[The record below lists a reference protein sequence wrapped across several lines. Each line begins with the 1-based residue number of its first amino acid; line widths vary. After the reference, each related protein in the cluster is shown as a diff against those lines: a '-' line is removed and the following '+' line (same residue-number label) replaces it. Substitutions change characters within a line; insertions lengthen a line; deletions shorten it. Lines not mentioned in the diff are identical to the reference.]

1 MLGRILKVQGIGL
14 LHNANGR
21 PHGLKKGTLIYA
33 ENGRGKSTL
42 AGVLR
47 SVSSGDPGIVASRS
61 TVDSTAAPE
70 VELQFDSG
78 HKVKLESGS
87 WSESRQEIVVFDAEF
102 IERNVHSGGTVNTNH
117 RKNLLQFALGEG
129 AVDAQLKLDKAK
141 TKAQEKSNQVRN
153 IERELS
159 GHHSGISLQQFK
171 QIRPVDNPEATLT
184 DLRKRLDAANSATA
198 IKRRIVPSPIPLPTL
213 NLDSLFEILGTAL
226 KDIHEDAEKVVNE
239 HIRHIEN
246 ANAENWIS
254 QGQQL
259 EQDDNCPYCGQSLDG
274 VELIRAYR
282 TFFNKAYE
290 DLKKKVSVL
299 EAGVNRRTADTVV
312 EKFAAG
318 VATAKA
324 QFAIWDEQVPQDG
337 REIDFDADQAFQLIA
352 SLRNLL
358 LGLANQKTQR
368 PTEAAGTEE
377 QKEEARSL
385 WLQLQ
390 ELLELCN
397 EQITTAGKAINAYKQ
412 RLDSEDPERLKRQI
426 LTIQLASKR
435 QQPEIVKLF
444 SDLDAAKSALRS
456 ADKVKR
462 DEKIKL
468 DRVMQETLSKY
479 ERTINFLL
487 ARFGASFTIHEM
499 GTNHRGGGP
508 RTEYGLLLRGH
519 EVKVDGAEPSFAT
532 ALSEGDRRTLAF
544 AFFVAS
550 VLSDATLHQKT
561 IVIDDPMCSLDLN
574 RKQETRRVLNE
585 IYDQAEQLIVLA
597 HDLYFLRDFRDDLAK
612 RDAPATVLQLT
623 YAVDQYTDF
632 APIDL
637 DNECASRYYQE
648 HQLLSQ
654 FASGQVVS
662 DKRAVAKAIRP
673 VLEGYLHRRFP
684 GLLPKREMFGTMIA
698 LIRDAEP
705 NSPLAHAQSIVPE
718 LNSINSYAGLFH
730 HNSNPDADSVEVV
743 HGELLTYV
751 QRALGIMYRGMV
763 TENSAA

>member
-1 MLGRILKVQGIGL
+1 M
-14 LHNANGR
+14 
-21 PHGLKKGTLIYA
+21 
-33 ENGRGKSTL
+33 
-42 AGVLR
+42 
-47 SVSSGDPGIVASRS
+47 SSGDPGIVASRS
-61 TVDSTAAPE
+61 TVDSAAAPE

-78 HKVKLESGS
+78 HKVKLESGT
-87 WSESRQEIVVFDAEF
+87 WSESRQEIVVFDADF

-117 RKNLLQFALGEG
+117 RKNLLEFALGEG

-141 TKAQEKSNQVRN
+141 SNAQEKSNQARN

-159 GHHSGISLQQFK
+159 GHHTGISLQQFK
-171 QIRPVDNPEATLT
+171 TIRPVDNPEATLT
-184 DLRKRLDAANSATA
+184 DLRKRLDAANSVNA

-226 KDIHEDAEKVVNE
+226 KDIHEDAERVVNE
-239 HIRHIEN
+239 HIRRIEN

-259 EQDDNCPYCGQSLDG
+259 EQDDSCPYCGQSLDG
-274 VELIRAYR
+274 VELIKAYR

-299 EAGVNRRTADTVV
+299 EAGVNRRTADNVV
-312 EKFAAG
+312 ETFAAG

-324 QFAIWDEQVPQDG
+324 QFAIWDEQVPKDG

-368 PTEAAGTEE
+368 PTEAAGTEK
-377 QKEEARSL
+377 QKEEARAL

-390 ELLELCN
+390 ELLERCN
-397 EQITTAGKAINAYKQ
+397 EQITTSGKAINAYKQ
-412 RLDSEDPERLKRQI
+412 RLDSEDPERLKREI

-435 QQPEIVKLF
+435 QQPEIAKLF
-444 SDLDAAKSALRS
+444 SDLDAAQSALRS
-456 ADKVKR
+456 ADKDKR

-468 DRVMQETLSKY
+468 DKVMQETLSKY
-479 ERTINFLL
+479 ERTINLLL

-550 VLSDATLHQKT
+550 VLSDARLHKKT
-561 IVIDDPMCSLDLN
+561 VVIDDPMCSLDLN

-612 RDAPATVLQLT
+612 RDAPSTVFQLT

-637 DNECASRYYQE
+637 DTECASRYYRE

-654 FASGQVVS
+654 FASGQAVA

-684 GLLPKREMFGTMIA
+684 GLLPKKEMFGTMIA

-705 NSPLAHAQSIVPE
+705 NSPLAHAQSILPE
-718 LNSINSYAGLFH
+718 LNTINSYAGLFH
-730 HNSNPDADSVEVV
+730 HNSNPDADSVDVV

-751 QRALGIMYRGMV
+751 QRALDIMYRGV
-763 TENSAA
+763 ATESSAA

>member
-14 LHNANGR
+14 LHDADGR
-21 PHGLKKGTLIYA
+21 RHGLKKGTLIYA

-42 AGVLR
+42 AGILR
-47 SVSSGDPGIVASRS
+47 SVSSGDPGIVTSRS
-61 TVDSTAAPE
+61 TVDSTTVPE
-70 VELQFDSG
+70 VELQFGSG
-78 HKVKLESGS
+78 HKVKLESGA
-87 WSESRQEIVVFDAEF
+87 WSEKRQEIVVFDAEF

-117 RKNLLQFALGEG
+117 RKNLLEFALGEG
-129 AVDAQLKLDKAK
+129 AVDAQLNLEKAK
-141 TKAQEKSNQVRN
+141 TAAQEKTNQVRN

-159 GHHSGISLQQFK
+159 GHHSGISLEQFK
-171 QIRPVDNPEATLT
+171 AIRPVDNPEATLT
-184 DLRKRLDAANSATA
+184 DLRKRLEAANSATA
-198 IKRRIVPSPIPLPTL
+198 IKRRIVPNPIPLPTL
-213 NLDSLFEILGTAL
+213 NLDSLFEILGTTL
-226 KDIHEDAEKVVNE
+226 QDIHEDAERVVNE
-239 HIRHIEN
+239 HVRRIESP
-246 ANAENWIS
+246 NAENWIS

-259 EQDDNCPYCGQSLDG
+259 KQDDNCPYCGQSLDG

-282 TFFNKAYE
+282 TYFNKAYE
-290 DLKKKVSVL
+290 DLKKKVAVL
-299 EAGVNRRTADTVV
+299 EEGVNRRTADTVV
-312 EKFAAG
+312 ETFSSG
-318 VATAKA
+318 VVTAKA
-324 QFAIWDEQVPQDG
+324 QFAVWDEQVPKGERD
-337 REIDFDADQAFQLIA
+337 INFDSERALQLIA

-358 LGLANQKTQR
+358 LGLANQKIQR

-385 WLQLQ
+385 WFQLQ
-390 ELLELCN
+390 QLFEQCN
-397 EQITTAGKAINAYKQ
+397 EQITTAGKAINEYKQ
-412 RLDSEDPERLKRQI
+412 RLDSENPERLKREI
-426 LTIQLASKR
+426 LMIQLASKR

-444 SDLDAAKSALRS
+444 SDLDEARKALKI
-456 ADKVKR
+456 ADKSKR
-462 DEKIKL
+462 DEKAKL

-479 ERTINFLL
+479 ERTINRLL
-487 ARFGASFTIHEM
+487 TRFGASFTIHKM

-550 VLSDATLHQKT
+550 VLSDRKLHNKT
-561 IVIDDPMCSLDLN
+561 VVIDDPMCSLDLN
-574 RKQETRRVLNE
+574 RKQETRKALNE

-612 RDAPATVLQLT
+612 RDAPSTVFQLT
-623 YAVDQYTDF
+623 YAVDQYTNF

-637 DNECASRYYQE
+637 DSECASRYYRE

-654 FASGQVVS
+654 FASGQSVA

-684 GLLPKREMFGTMIA
+684 GLLPKKEMFGTMIA

-705 NSPLAHAQSIVPE
+705 NSPLMHAQSILPE
-718 LNSINSYAGLFH
+718 LNAINGYAGLFH
-730 HNSNPDADSVEVV
+730 HNSNPDADSVDVT

-751 QRALGIMYRGMV
+751 QRALDIMYRGVV
-763 TENSAA
+763 TESSAT

>member
-14 LHNANGR
+14 LHNADGR
-21 PHGLKKGTLIYA
+21 RHGLKKGTLIYA

-61 TVDSTAAPE
+61 TIDSTASPE

-78 HKVKLESGS
+78 HKVKLESGK
-87 WSESRQEIVVFDAEF
+87 WSERRQEILVFDAEF

-117 RKNLLQFALGEG
+117 RKNLLEFALGEG
-129 AVDAQLKLDKAK
+129 AVDTQLKLDKAK
-141 TKAQEKSNQVRN
+141 TQAQETSNQVRN

-159 GHHSGISLQQFK
+159 GHHAGISLEQFK
-171 QIRPVDNPEATLT
+171 KVKPVNNPEAALT

-198 IKRRIVPSPIPLPTL
+198 IKRRIVPSPIPLPSL

-226 KDIHEDAEKVVNE
+226 EDIHEDAERVVNE
-239 HIRHIEN
+239 HVRHIEN

-259 EQDDNCPYCGQSLDG
+259 EHDDNCPYCGQSLDG
-274 VELIRAYR
+274 IELIKAYR
-282 TFFNKAYE
+282 TFFNEAYD
-290 DLKKKVSVL
+290 DLKKKVAVL
-299 EAGVNRRTADTVV
+299 EAGINRRTADTIV
-312 EKFAAG
+312 ETFAAG
-318 VATAKA
+318 VSTAKA
-324 QFAIWDEQVPQDG
+324 QFAIWDEQVPRDG
-337 REIDFDADQAFQLIA
+337 REIDFDADQAFQLIS

-358 LGLANQKTQR
+358 LSLANQKTLR
-368 PTEAAGTEE
+368 PTEAAGTNE
-377 QKEEARSL
+377 QKEETRSL

-390 ELLELCN
+390 QLMERCN
-397 EQITTAGKAINAYKQ
+397 EQIATAGKAINAYKQ
-412 RLDSEDPERLKRQI
+412 RLDSEEPERLKGEI

-435 QQPEIVKLF
+435 QRPEIVKLF
-444 SDLDAAKSALRS
+444 SDLDAAKSAQRS
-456 ADKVKR
+456 ADKSKR
-462 DEKIKL
+462 DEKTKL
-468 DRVMQETLSKY
+468 DRVMQETLSKF
-479 ERTINFLL
+479 ERTINLLL

-508 RTEYGLLLRGH
+508 RTEYGLMLRGQ
-519 EVKVDGAEPSFAT
+519 EIKVDGAEPSFAT

-550 VLSDATLHQKT
+550 VLSDATLSEKT
-561 IVIDDPMCSLDLN
+561 VVIDDPMCSLDLN

-585 IYDQAEQLIVLA
+585 IYDRADQLIVLA

-612 RDAPATVLQLT
+612 RDAPTTALQLT

-632 APIDL
+632 AHIDL
-637 DNECASRYYQE
+637 DDECASRYYRE

-654 FASGQVVS
+654 FASGQVVA

-684 GLLPKREMFGTMIA
+684 GLLPKKEMFGTMIA
-698 LIRDAEP
+698 LIRDAKSS
-705 NSPLAHAQSIVPE
+705 SPLAYAQSIVLE
-718 LNSINSYAGLFH
+718 LNVINSYAGLFH
-730 HNSNPDADSVEVV
+730 HNSNPDADSVDVV

-751 QRALGIMYRGMV
+751 QRALDVMYRGVV
-763 TENSAA
+763 TESSAA